1 MVTFEVG
8 SQQAR
13 ARGKGGGGR
22 RAPTRRADA
31 PTRRRADVPL
41 TTCHAPQAGQF
52 DDADGVSQSDLF
64 DSLIDETMASANG
77 VLVFD
82 YTPTE
87 GETRAFKRT
96 GLSTEP
102 RETEELLGYGML
114 KTALG
119 DEKAALAPDSVHE
132 AWAVA
137 AGNPYISHAQRVAMI
152 KHMDREFRRIGYGKR
167 NLLEIALTPPS

>member
-1 MVTFEVG
+1 
-8 SQQAR
+8 
-13 ARGKGGGGR
+13 
-22 RAPTRRADA
+22 
-31 PTRRRADVPL
+31 
-41 TTCHAPQAGQF
+41 
-52 DDADGVSQSDLF
+52 
-64 DSLIDETMASANG
+64 MASANG

-87 GETRAFKRT
+87 RETRTFKRT

-167 NLLEIALTPPS
+167 NLLELALTPPS